1 MDISISRISDS
12 DKAIA
17 ATFNKSLDE
26 IETHLNLLQD
36 SVSSQS
42 NDNGVVVS
50 GVPATDSVSVG
61 NVVYMTDSGVVAPAI
76 MAFDSSVTDTGKS
89 IVSASARVFGVVIAK
104 EGKKVSVL
112 ISGAYTS
119 SAVVQ
124 GCIGSDPVIGTY
136 YLSSSVAGTV
146 VFGPDSV
153 PMAQPV
159 LTCLGED
166 IICVSAMAQPV
177 YNHCHT
183 GYTLTGEWVP
193 SADNLGYGVRYNGDE
208 DLAGMGLLVPGSTVA
223 FANGVLADIDI
234 KGDELWAKT
243 EDDVKGVVKLFT
255 AMPASDG
262 SGYIR
267 SVYSSDGS
275 VKSTVTHGIADISVA
290 FDTQKGNPTGVAVS
304 SISGTEV
311 KTTPVVTSIK
321 GVGMTTST
329 DKTGAVTL
337 FAPGTNYERL
347 TATEYNLNGA
357 KRTSDNLYTYVVI
370 PSTSTAGFTITR
382 DIFTETPLNVSV
394 WIDGI
399 SYTAKNLSVS
409 VWFVPFPT
417 ENNPTQL
424 APEKTPAIEGTI
436 SSSGNGEMTIEHMV
450 MGISEPIAATSGM
463 LIAKITGDG
472 SSGALKVLR
481 AGFAVSP
488 ADK

>member
-1 MDISISRISDS
+1 MAISIPRISDS

-17 ATFNKSLDE
+17 ETFNKSLDA
-26 IETHLNLLQD
+26 IDTRLDILQEA
-36 SVSSQS
+36 VNKQS

-50 GVPATDSVSVG
+50 GVPAMDSVSVG
-61 NVVYMTDSGVVAPAI
+61 NAVYMTDSGAVAPAI

-104 EGKKVSVL
+104 EGKTVSVL

-124 GCIGSDPVIGTY
+124 GCIGSNPGIGTY
-136 YLSSSVAGTV
+136 YLSSSVAGKV
-146 VFGPDSV
+146 VSDPNSV

-159 LTCLGED
+159 LTYLGTD
-166 IICVSAMAQPV
+166 SICVSPMAQPV
-177 YNHCHT
+177 YNHFHA
-183 GYTLTGEWVP
+183 GYTLTGEWVT
-193 SADNLGYGVRYNGDE
+193 SVNNHGYEVRYNGSE
-208 DLAGMGLLVPGSTVA
+208 DLAGMGLLIPGSTVA
-223 FANGVLADIDI
+223 FSNGVLADIDI

-243 EDDVKGVVKLFT
+243 EDVVKGVFKLFT

-275 VKSTVTHGIADISVA
+275 VKSTVNHGIADISVA
-290 FDTQKGNPTGVAVS
+290 FDTQNGDPTGVAVS

-337 FAPGTNYERL
+337 FASGTNYDRL

-370 PSTSTAGFTITR
+370 PSESTAGFTITR

-417 ENNPTQL
+417 KGSNTQL

-436 SSSGNGEMTIEHMV
+436 SSSGKGEMTIEHMA
-450 MGISEPIAATSGM
+450 MEISEPIATTSGM

-481 AGFAVSP
+481 SGFSVSP
-488 ADK
+488 VTQ

>member
-1 MDISISRISDS
+1 MDISIPRISDS

-17 ATFNKSLDE
+17 ATFNRSLAE
-26 IETHLNLLQD
+26 IEACLDRLQKGVD
-36 SVSSQS
+36 KQS
-42 NDNGVVVS
+42 NNNGVVVS
-50 GVPATDSVSVG
+50 GVPAVDSVSVG
-61 NVVYMTDSGVVAPAI
+61 NVVYMTDSGAVAPAI

-104 EGKKVSVL
+104 EGKTASVL

-119 SAVVQ
+119 EAVVE
-124 GCIGSDPVIGTY
+124 GCIGSNPVIGTY
-136 YLSSSVAGTV
+136 YLSGSVAGKV
-146 VFGPDSV
+146 VSDPNSV

-159 LTCLGED
+159 LTYLGTNS
-166 IICVSAMAQPV
+166 ICVSPMAQPV
-177 YNHCHT
+177 YNHFHA
-183 GYTLTGEWVP
+183 GYTLKGEWVT
-193 SADNLGYGVRYNGDE
+193 SVDNHGYEVRYNGDE
-208 DLAGMGLLVPGSTVA
+208 DLAGMGLLIPGSTVA
-223 FANGVLADIDI
+223 FSNGVLVDIDI
-234 KGDELWAKT
+234 KGDELWAKSK
-243 EDDVKGVVKLFT
+243 DDINGVVKLFT

-304 SISGTEV
+304 GISGTVV
-311 KTTPVVTSIK
+311 KTTPVVTAIK

-370 PSTSTAGFTITR
+370 PSGSTAGFTITR

-394 WIDGI
+394 WIDGL
-399 SYTAKNLSVS
+399 SSSGKNLTVA

-417 ENNPTQL
+417 EDNLTQFIFNT
-424 APEKTPAIEGTI
+424 KRFKR
-436 SSSGNGEMTIEHMV
+436 EH
-450 MGISEPIAATSGM
+450 ILN
-463 LIAKITGDG
+463 LIHRSIGCI
-472 SSGALKVLR
+472 
-481 AGFAVSP
+481 
-488 ADK
+488 